1 MATTL
6 DTIKANILAAVP
18 ELTNMSAAS
27 IWLKIAEVIDAMNN
41 TLITEMSDTTLQL
54 DNDLLTKNY
63 GGSLYY
69 TNKALA
75 YQNGDSL
82 SVDANGQY
90 YYATIA
96 PVGDAK
102 YLIAQ
107 AAFVNNSGRLG
118 LKVAKMGTTELE
130 ALTYPDELDLFQNY
144 IDLFVIPGLTVTCSS
159 VAGNELDGRIT
170 VRYNKS
176 ADYTVLKAAVES
188 AYVAYKN
195 TFAFDGVLYLNDV
208 ESYIK
213 AQVTGVRN
221 VYYTEAKI
229 YTLSFYADGFTD
241 LDSGYFTLKSGW
253 QDYITYI
260 PI

>member
-18 ELTNMSAAS
+18 ELTNTSAAA

-41 TLITEMSDTTLQL
+41 TLVTEMSDTTLQL

-102 YLIAQ
+102 YIITQ
-107 AAFVNNSGRLG
+107 AAFVNNSGTLG

-130 ALTYPDELDLFQNY
+130 ALTSPELALFQNY

-159 VAGNELDGRIT
+159 VAGNELDGSIT

-176 ADYTVLKAAVES
+176 ADYTVLKAAVEA

-213 AQVTGVRN
+213 SVVPGVRN
-221 VYYTEAKI
+221 VYYTVANI
-229 YTLSFYADGFTD
+229 DTVSFYAAGFTA
-241 LDSGYFTLKSGW
+241 LASGYFTLKSGW
-253 QDYITYI
+253 QTNITYTAI
-260 PI
+260 